1 MKVKQIKV
9 LIESEKEFFDR
20 IGKLIKKVDKGV
32 RKKLTNE
39 TLSVESFK
47 DLAKALTLKKRE
59 LLRAIKDKK
68 PKSIYELA
76 KMVNRSQENVFS
88 DVKFLEDLGLIETIK
103 ETNGRGRIRPFINF
117 DKLEIEIA
125 V

>member
-9 LIESEKEFFDR
+9 LIESEREFFDR
-20 IGKLIKKVDKGV
+20 VGKLVKNIDKGI
-32 RKKLTNE
+32 RKKLTDG
-39 TLSVESFK
+39 TLSVESFE
-47 DLAKALTLKKRE
+47 DLSKALTLKKRE
-59 LLRAIKDKK
+59 LLRVIKDRK

-103 ETNGRGRIRPFINF
+103 ETNGRERIRPFINF